1 MKAAISRKKYIYS
14 KMSSVVRTLSSNISL
29 PQPGCVVA
37 ISYNSLPI
45 QFTHDRN
52 GTLDFVFANGFDV
65 NADLSRTTTM
75 YVRGSNNA
83 AIRFVDKIGPNFIS
97 WLQTNEGIDT
107 GSITV
112 HEKPIVFRA
121 NLLLPTREPNNDHSM
136 FESTTPISF
145 EQAAGNSAN
154 SYFTTYLF
162 KKPLVLKY
170 TKAGI
175 TYYRSFTTQFSA
187 QT

>member
-1 MKAAISRKKYIYS
+1 
-14 KMSSVVRTLSSNISL
+14 MSSLLRTVSSHIEL
-29 PQPGCVVA
+29 PQPASVVA
-37 ISYNSLPI
+37 ISYNGLPI
-45 QFTHDRN
+45 QFSHDRN

-75 YVRGSNNA
+75 YIRGSNNA

-97 WLQTNEGIDT
+97 WLQTNEGIDV

-121 NLLLPTREPNNDHSM
+121 NLLLPTREPNNDHAM
-136 FESTTPISF
+136 FESTDPISF
-145 EQAAGNSAN
+145 EQSAGTSAN
-154 SYFTTYLF
+154 KYFTTYLF

-170 TKAGI
+170 KKAGI
-175 TYYRSFTTQFSA
+175 TYYRTFTTQFSY